1 MEEGE
6 YWNNLESFVDKNEN
20 IKPPSPPPP
29 ILAPNAKDTVGNW
42 LKNIPSRNIAN
53 KKNKNELKSKS
64 KNITAVQKAK
74 KEESDKNNTQ
84 KAMKKKPDS
93 VSAKR
98 SRKCLLEGSNESVK
112 KLYVPRLFLN
122 KKTKFKSKNKNKE
135 KLFFGPVVEC
145 NFNLPRVSQ
154 QLERLMGSSVVRLT
168 DRKYMLDLQKRIQ
181 EDYHDT
187 LMKRISNRQASELER
202 ERRSGNVGN
211 EKYPKMIAEHPVFVI
226 NNKSNAL
233 LMNKRNKL
241 KTVRAKNAEE
251 LIKQGKRWERE
262 RVMMTEQERVNEI
275 EARKEREKMLEDH
288 TLYIFDAEKADIGSM
303 DFMKIKSKKFTDCEI
318 DLKNFLLSE
327 RENMKIKR
335 MEEQNEFMKAQ
346 ESKKASQ
353 NLTVATPTALRS
365 QDIGSFDEK
374 QESTDEKSENVAGI
388 RILENDSKLQISA
401 EEMRRKQAKKDEDP
415 KIARFKGTENVREMY
430 ALAEQIISS
439 DVIKGA

>member
-1 MEEGE
+1 MENQDF
-6 YWNNLESFVDKNEN
+6 W
-20 IKPPSPPPP
+20 
-29 ILAPNAKDTVGNW
+29 W
-42 LKNIPSRNIAN
+42 
-53 KKNKNELKSKS
+53 
-64 KNITAVQKAK
+64 
-74 KEESDKNNTQ
+74 
-84 KAMKKKPDS
+84 
-93 VSAKR
+93 KR
-98 SRKCLLEGSNESVK
+98 
-112 KLYVPRLFLN
+112 P
-122 KKTKFKSKNKNKE
+122 
-135 KLFFGPVVEC
+135 PVVYS
-145 NFNLPRVSQ
+145 FNLPRVSQ

-187 LMKRISNRQASELER
+187 LMKRISNRQSEEVKRELGIMLRPRPDIRKFSKVLFTAQSIVLASELER